1 MGTGIKIVI
10 LIFGVLLTVLWLI
23 LMFSSNGKYDEQIE
37 EIDPDEYFLPELF
50 QIGYAVIDKLHLD
63 LSIDLF
69 KKKKEKLIEI
79 KGQDEAEFFLYVNIA
94 GQISYIL
101 TLLPIGLML
110 TLLADSIEILFLI
123 IIATIVLVYYFDYMM
138 VDAVDDRHDELLRN
152 LPNVLSK
159 LALLTNTGMILN
171 DAWAKIAYTG
181 EGVLYQEMRA
191 AYQDMENGI
200 ATRAALESFSRRCNV
215 KEIKKFVSVV
225 EQNQEKGSGEL
236 ANSLKELADESWN
249 EKKQLTIQKGA
260 AADSKLLIPTGII
273 FIGILLVII
282 IPLFTNMF

>member
-23 LMFSSNGKYDEQIE
+23 LMFSSNGMYDEQIE

-63 LSIDLF
+63 LNIDLF

-79 KGQDEAEFFLYVNIA
+79 KGQDEAEFFLYVNVA

-110 TLLADSIEILFLI
+110 TLLADNVEILFLI
-123 IIATIVLVYYFDYMM
+123 VVAALVLVYYFDYTMI
-138 VDAVDDRHDELLRN
+138 DAVDDRHDELLRN

-171 DAWAKIAYTG
+171 DAWAKVAYTG

-236 ANSLKELADESWN
+236 ARSLKELADESWN